1 MEKESSLE
9 NSRNSLINEFDD
21 STLSNRYTHSW
32 DTRVPIKFY
41 YIYFAGVGFFLFG
54 YDQSLI
60 GSLLTLPNFEE
71 TFPSIL
77 GPHNGV
83 LQGTVVSIYE
93 IGCFAGAIAT
103 IYCGNKFGAYQVYA
117 YWVYHYNHRSCPPS

>member
-1 MEKESSLE
+1 M
-9 NSRNSLINEFDD
+9 INEFDD
-21 STLSNRYTHSW
+21 STLSNKVHTFLGYSG
-32 DTRVPIKFY
+32 TRLNFI
-41 YIYFAGVGFFLFG
+41 ISTFAGVGFFLFG

-77 GPHNGV
+77 GPDNGV

-103 IYCGNKFGAYQVYA
+103 IYCGNKFGRIKCMLIGV
-117 YWVYHYNHRSCPPS
+117 SL